1 MSKDIIIFGKSSIL
15 AKNFDKNIDKT
26 TNNLIYITRKPTS
39 LKDIACNIGSNLTRK
54 ELDQI
59 SIKIKKISR
68 NQKKIF
74 ILFSWSGS
82 PRKFNEENDITN
94 KNIVKNFLELS
105 KRIRVRKLIFIS
117 SAGSIYPESKDYKFR
132 EYDQISPQNTYG
144 EQKIRGEIAI
154 EEFSKNEGTKF
165 NILRV
170 SSAFGFDPRFSDQG
184 VINKWLYY
192 AINKKTLQ
200 LYNSPDSLVNFISF
214 NQVSAALKASID
226 LDLEG
231 IYNIGT
237 EKSISLQEILNQIS
251 IVVNEK
257 VEYQILEKNKRYFN
271 IDTNKFY
278 KHTGIIFQIDLA
290 KNISYLYEAINNKY
304 LNREMY

>member
-15 AKNFDKNIDKT
+15 AKNFDRNIDKK
-26 TNNLIYITRKPTS
+26 TNKLIYITRKSKS
-39 LKDIACNIGSNLTRK
+39 LKDVACNIGSNLTSQ

-59 SIKIKKISR
+59 SIKIKNISR
-68 NQKKIF
+68 NPNKVF

-82 PRKFNEENDITN
+82 PRKFKEENDITN

-105 KRIRVRKLIFIS
+105 KRIRVKKLIFIS

-132 EYDQISPQNTYG
+132 EYDQISPQNNYG
-144 EQKIRGEIAI
+144 EQKIKGEKAI

-165 NILRV
+165 IILRV

-184 VINKWLYY
+184 VINKWLHY

-214 NQVSAALKASID
+214 NQVSTALKASID

-257 VEYQILEKNKRYFN
+257 IEYQILERNKRYFN

-290 KNISYLYEAINNKY
+290 NNISYLHEAINNKY
-304 LNREMY
+304 LNRELY